1 MKLEE
6 VIKNNIDSFNSDE
19 PSDKHFDKFR
29 KKIQGLKNT
38 RETYSLIYRIAVV
51 FILVI
56 MTTGILYIAS
66 PKRPFQ
72 SIKTIGQISDELY
85 EVEMHYK
92 SQINYSHKKI
102 RDLNFNNKTEKTL
115 VLSELKELDAD
126 YRELQD
132 DLNENPYDDRVINA
146 IINYYQLKLEFMN
159 TILNQNITNNI

>member
-6 VIKNNIDSFNSDE
+6 VFKKNIDSFNSDE
-19 PSDKHFDKFR
+19 PSDSHFDKFR
-29 KKIQGLKNT
+29 KKLHKLRNT
-38 RETYSLIYRIAVV
+38 RELYSLTYRIAVV

-56 MTTGILYIAS
+56 MTTGILYLVS
-66 PKRPFQ
+66 PKGHSR
-72 SIKTIGQISDELY
+72 SIKTISQISDELY
-85 EVEMHYK
+85 EVEMYFK
-92 SQINYSHKKI
+92 SQINYSNEKI
-102 RDLNFNNKTEKTL
+102 RNLNFNNKAEKTL

-126 YRELQD
+126 FRELQD